1 MARGWPRWP
10 ARPRSGDL
18 HARER
23 SAGDELPAGGRAG
36 RAEDQAT
43 ILRTGSATLPDG
55 RVVDTIVVRDF
66 NPLNGSR
73 GTKVYGQ
80 GVGLIEDGPLRLLRV
95 NGV

>member
-1 MARGWPRWP
+1 MCVRF
-10 ARPRSGDL
+10 ARPY
-18 HARER
+18 AICT
-23 SAGDELPAGGRAG
+23 GRKHS
-36 RAEDQAT
+36 AT

-66 NPLNGSR
+66 NPLDGSR